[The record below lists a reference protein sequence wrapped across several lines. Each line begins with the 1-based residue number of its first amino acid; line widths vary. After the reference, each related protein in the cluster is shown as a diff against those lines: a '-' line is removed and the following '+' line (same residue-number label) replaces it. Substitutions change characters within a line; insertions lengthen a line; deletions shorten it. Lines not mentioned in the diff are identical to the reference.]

1 MSRLSL
7 HTGRNLLLALF
18 LSMTAGCGNNPPGE
32 TAAPDGAAKSAR
44 AFVSIG
50 TAPPGGAFFMVGNA
64 IADVVNTHKGDLNWV
79 VSAEATKGTQE
90 NIRRLEAG
98 DIQFGMA
105 NAAISY
111 FATRGDGAWKTP
123 HDIRVVATMA
133 HNVGLFITT
142 KNSGIKSIA
151 DFKGKRIVLGPAGAG
166 FHYFLRPL
174 LAAHGISYDDI
185 TELNSSYTG
194 TVDLLADGK
203 ADAAFMGGAIPI
215 PAVTQACASQD
226 IVFIPFDE
234 NVMDTLKA
242 YPFYSPVRISANS
255 YSDLENDMTGI
266 NVGNMHLI
274 THKNVSDDVVEQF
287 LERLYTH
294 RSEVAEQHPAG
305 RALNPKNVI
314 RDTGTPFHPGAISF
328 YKKSGL
334 WPKPP
339 VD

>member
-1 MSRLSL
+1 MSRTSL
-7 HTGRNLLLALF
+7 HTGHILLLALF
-18 LSMTAGCGNNPPGE
+18 LSMTSGCGNKPQDNTE
-32 TAAPDGAAKSAR
+32 SAR
-44 AFVSIG
+44 EFVSIG

-64 IADVVNTHKGDLNWV
+64 IADVVNTHKGERNWI

-111 FATRGDGAWKTP
+111 FATRGDGAWKEP

-142 KNSGIKSIA
+142 PNSGIKSIA

-203 ADAAFMGGAIPI
+203 ADAAFMGGAVPI

-226 IVFIPFDE
+226 IVFIPFAD
-234 NVMDTLKA
+234 NVMDTLKV
-242 YPFYSPVRISANS
+242 YPFYSPVTISADS
-255 YSDLENDMTGI
+255 YSDLESDMTGI

-274 THKNVSDDVVEQF
+274 THASVSDDVVEQF
-287 LERLYTH
+287 LELLYTH
-294 RSEVAEQHPAG
+294 RSEVADQHPAG
-305 RALNPKNVI
+305 RALNPKNAI
-314 RDTGTPFHPGAISF
+314 RDTGTSFHPGAISF
-328 YKKSGL
+328 YEKSGL

-339 VD
+339 VE